1 MRMTPAVLL
10 LALCAG
16 PSAARAQLPDP
27 PRAPSDEDVAHARE
41 LFVQGVGHAEQN
53 AWDEALDAFVR
64 SYAASGSPVALYN
77 VASTLRELGR
87 YRDARDAFDRLL
99 AEPALDDETRMSAT
113 RLRTEVAARVARV
126 TVERVPPGEARVR
139 SGAEVRETTE
149 RPIELELD
157 PGPREIGVE
166 LPAHEPWR
174 WSGSLAP
181 GAVLVLDASLAPVG
195 RDDPLPWILGA
206 VGAVLAGVVL
216 TIVVADVEAQLD
228 PRTPLVIALP

>member
-27 PRAPSDEDVAHARE
+27 PRAPSDEDVARARE
-41 LFVQGVGHAEQN
+41 LFVQGVGHAERH

-87 YRDARDAFDRLL
+87 YRDAREAFDRLL
-99 AEPALDDETRMSAT
+99 ADPALDDETRMSAT

-195 RDDPLPWILGA
+195 GDDPLPWILGA

-216 TIVVADVEAQLD
+216 TIVVADLEAQLD